1 MATLT
6 ASSIDRQN
14 NGSLTLHMVSFASV
28 GTGGDTWASGFP
40 TGVVKGYW
48 ANATTGVLPQ
58 VDGTGAGEGT
68 ALTMTTMNMN
78 GVNVG
83 YSDSTGTFT
92 IYSNYTSAVVLNVW
106 SLT

>member
-40 TGVVKGYW
+40 TGVVMGYW
-48 ANATTGVLPQ
+48 ANATTGVLPE
-58 VDGTGAGEGT
+58 VGGTTDGVVV
-68 ALTMTTMNMN
+68 MNTMNVN

-83 YSDSTGTFT
+83 YTDTTGTFT
-92 IYSNYTSAVVLNVW
+92 IYSNYPSAVVLNVW